1 MFYQKKECVY
11 EFCLNHH
18 YYIFNRK
25 RGDHKPCFYLFS
37 EGWYFYFFFCCWSID
52 SELVSSS
59 IFMTSPFFF
68 LPNDDGILNPLYS
81 HKKFTILLPVK
92 RFYNFLKL
100 IWKILT
106 SKPHQSFLTHY
117 FQRVNF
123 RIYTHSRKN
132 MFFCLFHTS
141 FSC

>member
-1 MFYQKKECVY
+1 MSFVWIIIIIFSIEREVII
-11 EFCLNHH
+11 NHAFICSVKGD
-18 YYIFNRK
+18 IFT
-25 RGDHKPCFYLFS
+25 
-37 EGWYFYFFFCCWSID
+37 FFFVVDRLIVSW
-52 SELVSSS
+52 LVHQYLWL
-59 IFMTSPFFF
+59 PLFFF

-92 RFYNFLKL
+92 RVYNFLKL